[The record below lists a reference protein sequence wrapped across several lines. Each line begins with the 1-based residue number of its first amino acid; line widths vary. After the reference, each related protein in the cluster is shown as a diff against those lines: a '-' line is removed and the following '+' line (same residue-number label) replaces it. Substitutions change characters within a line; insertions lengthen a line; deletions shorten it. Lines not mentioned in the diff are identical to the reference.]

1 MKLGNTE
8 KAIIMI
14 VIGVAIMLL
23 GIIYIA
29 KPNYESAQSI
39 AAENVTLQA
48 RLDELNEKQSHR
60 EETLA
65 ETAEYEAEYDTILN
79 AFPADLNQEII
90 IMFLEGI
97 HDSNEFNWESVSMG
111 REEQFYTLGSG
122 GADASLTAD
131 GSTDVA
137 TETSTEASTT
147 EATTEPATTDTAIA
161 EGSAVAS
168 TGLQC
173 YRAIF
178 PIAYRGSYESLKNVV
193 NYVDTNSDRMTINSI
208 DIAYDETNDV
218 YTGNMELYCYA
229 VKGEDRPERSVELNE
244 IQTGVDNLF
253 NTGYVEGAA
262 DTEGL
267 NAYDENEGSAIET
280 NYDFYAMLNPA
291 TSDVS
296 AKVVG
301 QNGSGKD
308 ATVISDSSEGVSVLT
323 YDFYENAGKVYCK
336 YTLDNKKSYEAEVT
350 SAEDVKVLLKSSAKK
365 DSDDKVGVRVTI
377 NNTTSLPVYVKVS
390 GDDSVSPRVTI
401 AGTSGSVKVYK

>member
-8 KAIIMI
+8 KALIMVI
-14 VIGVAIMLL
+14 IGVAIMLL

-65 ETAEYEAEYDTILN
+65 ETAEYEEEYDTILN
-79 AFPADLNQEII
+79 SFPADLNQEII

-97 HDSNEFNWESVSMG
+97 HDSNEMNWQSVSMG
-111 REEQFYTLGSG
+111 REEQFYALGSG
-122 GADASLTAD
+122 GADASIATDDTAD
-131 GSTDVA
+131 
-137 TETSTEASTT
+137 TSTEASTEEASSEEQT
-147 EATTEPATTDTAIA
+147 TDAAATDGTATT
-161 EGSAVAS
+161 S

-178 PIAYRGSYESLKNVV
+178 PIAYAGSYESLKNVV

>member
-1 MKLGNTE
+1 
-8 KAIIMI
+8 
-14 VIGVAIMLL
+14 
-23 GIIYIA
+23 
-29 KPNYESAQSI
+29 
-39 AAENVTLQA
+39 
-48 RLDELNEKQSHR
+48 
-60 EETLA
+60 
-65 ETAEYEAEYDTILN
+65 
-79 AFPADLNQEII
+79 
-90 IMFLEGI
+90 
-97 HDSNEFNWESVSMG
+97 
-111 REEQFYTLGSG
+111 
-122 GADASLTAD
+122 
-131 GSTDVA
+131 
-137 TETSTEASTT
+137 
-147 EATTEPATTDTAIA
+147 
-161 EGSAVAS
+161 
-168 TGLQC
+168 
-173 YRAIF
+173 
-178 PIAYRGSYESLKNVV
+178 
-193 NYVDTNSDRMTINSI
+193 MTINSI

>member
-8 KAIIMI
+8 KALIMVI
-14 VIGVAIMLL
+14 IGVAIMLL

-65 ETAEYEAEYDTILN
+65 ETAEEYDTILN
-79 AFPADLNQEII
+79 SFPADLNQEII

-97 HDSNEFNWESVSMG
+97 HDSNEMNWQSVSMG
-111 REEQFYTLGSG
+111 REEQFYALGSG
-122 GADASLTAD
+122 GADASIATDDTAD
-131 GSTDVA
+131 
-137 TETSTEASTT
+137 TSTEASTEEASSEEQT
-147 EATTEPATTDTAIA
+147 TDAAATDGTATT
-161 EGSAVAS
+161 S

-178 PIAYRGSYESLKNVV
+178 PIAYAGSYESLKNVV

-308 ATVISDSSEGVSVLT
+308 ATVI
-323 YDFYENAGKVYCK
+323 
-336 YTLDNKKSYEAEVT
+336 
-350 SAEDVKVLLKSSAKK
+350 
-365 DSDDKVGVRVTI
+365 
-377 NNTTSLPVYVKVS
+377 
-390 GDDSVSPRVTI
+390 
-401 AGTSGSVKVYK
+401 

>member
-8 KAIIMI
+8 KALIMVI
-14 VIGVAIMLL
+14 IGVAIMLL

-65 ETAEYEAEYDTILN
+65 ETAEYEEEYDTILN
-79 AFPADLNQEII
+79 SFPADLNQEII

-97 HDSNEFNWESVSMG
+97 HDSNEMNWQSVSMG
-111 REEQFYTLGSG
+111 REEQFYALGSG
-122 GADASLTAD
+122 GADASIATDDTAD
-131 GSTDVA
+131 
-137 TETSTEASTT
+137 TSTEASTEEASSEEQT
-147 EATTEPATTDTAIA
+147 TDAAATDGTATT
-161 EGSAVAS
+161 S

-178 PIAYRGSYESLKNVV
+178 PIAYAGSYESLKNVV

-390 GDDSVSPRVTI
+390 GDDSVLPRVTI

>member
-8 KAIIMI
+8 KALIMVI
-14 VIGVAIMLL
+14 IGVAIMLL

-65 ETAEYEAEYDTILN
+65 ETAEYEEEYDTILN
-79 AFPADLNQEII
+79 SFPADLNQEII

-97 HDSNEFNWESVSMG
+97 HDSNEMNWQSVSMG

-122 GADASLTAD
+122 GADASIATDDTAD
-131 GSTDVA
+131 
-137 TETSTEASTT
+137 TSTEASTEEASSEEQT
-147 EATTEPATTDTAIA
+147 TDVAATDGTATTST
-161 EGSAVAS
+161 S

-178 PIAYRGSYESLKNVV
+178 PIAYAGSYESLKNVV

>member
-14 VIGVAIMLL
+14 VVGVAIMLL

-65 ETAEYEAEYDTILN
+65 ETAEYEEEYDTILN
-79 AFPADLNQEII
+79 SFPADLNQEII

-97 HDSNEFNWESVSMG
+97 HDSNEMNWQSVSMG
-111 REEQFYTLGSG
+111 REEQFYALGSG
-122 GADASLTAD
+122 GADASIATDDTAD
-131 GSTDVA
+131 
-137 TETSTEASTT
+137 TSTEASTEEASSEEQT
-147 EATTEPATTDTAIA
+147 TDAAATDGTATT
-161 EGSAVAS
+161 S

-178 PIAYRGSYESLKNVV
+178 PIAYAGSYESLKNVV

>member
-8 KAIIMI
+8 KAIIM
-14 VIGVAIMLL
+14 VVVGVAIALL
-23 GIIYIA
+23 AILYIA

-48 RLDELNEKQSHR
+48 RLNELNEKQSHR

-65 ETAEYEAEYDTILN
+65 ETAEYESEYNSILDS
-79 AFPADLNQEII
+79 FPADLNQEII

-97 HDSNEFNWESVSMG
+97 HDSNEMNWQSVSMG

-122 GADASLTAD
+122 GADASIATDGTANA
-131 GSTDVA
+131 ST
-137 TETSTEASTT
+137 EESTEASSEEQTT
-147 EATTEPATTDTAIA
+147 DVAATDGTATT
-161 EGSAVAS
+161 S

-178 PIAYRGSYESLKNVV
+178 PLAYQGSYESLKNVV

-208 DIAYDETNDV
+208 DIAYDEANDV

-229 VKGEDRPERSVELNE
+229 IKGEDRPERSVELNE
-244 IQTGVDNLF
+244 IQTGVENLF
-253 NTGYVEGAA
+253 DTGYVEGAA
-262 DTEGL
+262 DAEGL

>member
-8 KAIIMI
+8 KALIMVI
-14 VIGVAIMLL
+14 IGVAIMLL

-65 ETAEYEAEYDTILN
+65 ETAEYEEEYDTILN
-79 AFPADLNQEII
+79 SFPADLNQEII

-97 HDSNEFNWESVSMG
+97 HDSNEMNWQSVSMG
-111 REEQFYTLGSG
+111 REEQFYALGSG
-122 GADASLTAD
+122 GADASIATDDTAD
-131 GSTDVA
+131 
-137 TETSTEASTT
+137 TSTEASTEEASSEEQT
-147 EATTEPATTDTAIA
+147 TDVAATDGTATT
-161 EGSAVAS
+161 S

-178 PIAYRGSYESLKNVV
+178 PIAYAGSYESLKNVV

>member
-14 VIGVAIMLL
+14 VVGVAIALL
-23 GIIYIA
+23 AIVYIA

-65 ETAEYEAEYDTILN
+65 ETAEYEEEYDTILN
-79 AFPADLNQEII
+79 SFPADLNQEII

-97 HDSNEFNWESVSMG
+97 HDSNEMNWQSVSMG

-122 GADASLTAD
+122 GADASIATDDTAD
-131 GSTDVA
+131 
-137 TETSTEASTT
+137 TSTEASTEEASSEEQT
-147 EATTEPATTDTAIA
+147 TDVAATDGTATT
-161 EGSAVAS
+161 S

-178 PIAYRGSYESLKNVV
+178 PIAYAGSYESLKNVV

>member
-8 KAIIMI
+8 KALIMVI
-14 VIGVAIMLL
+14 IGVAIMLL

-65 ETAEYEAEYDTILN
+65 ESAEYEEEYDTILN
-79 AFPADLNQEII
+79 SFPADLNQEII

-97 HDSNEFNWESVSMG
+97 HDSNEMNWQSVSMG
-111 REEQFYTLGSG
+111 REEQFYALGSG
-122 GADASLTAD
+122 GADASIATDDTAD
-131 GSTDVA
+131 
-137 TETSTEASTT
+137 TSTEASTEEASSEEQT
-147 EATTEPATTDTAIA
+147 TDAAATDGTATT
-161 EGSAVAS
+161 S

-178 PIAYRGSYESLKNVV
+178 PIAYAGSYESLKNVV

>member
-1 MKLGNTE
+1 MKIGNTE
-8 KAIIMI
+8 KALIMGFI
-14 VIGVAIMLL
+14 GIAIGVLSIM
-23 GIIYIA
+23 YIA
-29 KPNYESAQSI
+29 KPNYEATQSLASEI
-39 AAENVTLQA
+39 VTLQA

-79 AFPADLNQEII
+79 SFPADLNQEVI

-97 HDSNEFNWESVSMG
+97 HDSNDFNYESLSFG
-111 REEQFYTLGSG
+111 EEEHFYTLGSG
-122 GADASLTAD
+122 GADTSLV
-131 GSTDVA
+131 TDAAV
-137 TETSTEASTT
+137 TTDTT
-147 EATTEPATTDTAIA
+147 EATTDETTTEAVTTDTTTTTDVA
-161 EGSAVAS
+161 EADMTVD
-168 TGLQC
+168 GLEC
-173 YRAIF
+173 YRAVF
-178 PIAYRGSYESLKNVV
+178 PLEYRGSYESLKNVV
-193 NYVDTNSDRMTINSI
+193 NYIDTNSDRMTINTI
-208 DIAYDETNDV
+208 DITYDADNDV

-229 VKGEDRPERSVELNE
+229 IKGEGRAERSVELNE

-253 NTGYVEGAA
+253 NTGYIEGATS
-262 DTEGL
+262 TEGL
-267 NAYDENEGSAIET
+267 NAYDSDEGKSIET
-280 NYDFYAMLNPA
+280 SYDFYTMLNPA

-323 YDFYENAGKVYCK
+323 YDFYENAGKIYCK

-350 SAEDVKVLLKSSAKK
+350 SAEDVKVLIKSSAKK
-365 DSDDKVGVRVTI
+365 DSDDKVGVRVTV
-377 NNTTSLPVYVKVS
+377 NNSTSIPVYVKVS